1 MHLAIN
7 LFYLLFLFFV
17 SPWILYRA
25 IRYGRYRRGWMEKLF
40 GLLPLQPRS
49 SATDF
54 NPPTR
59 IWLHAVSVGEVQLM
73 RTLVVRIKKERPD
86 WQLVLSASTDSGYE
100 LARQLF
106 PNDQVVF
113 APFDFTWAIAN
124 AWKRIQP
131 SLLVLME
138 LELWP
143 NWLRHAQNENCPI
156 AVVNGRL
163 SANSFQ
169 GYRRISRLVRPMFTS
184 LSWVGAQTEEY
195 ADRFHQLG
203 VLDTALEVTGNLKFD
218 GAEPNRSASEV
229 LERRQLLSLDAAE
242 AISPDAACEGSNSFV
257 WVAGSTQDPEE
268 EIVLNVFQ
276 HLAPRFPQLK
286 LVLVPRHPERFEEV
300 AQKVE
305 ATKHPWARRSECQ
318 STKPHPSWRIF
329 LGDSVGELRWW
340 WGLADVAFVGGSF
353 GDRGG
358 QNMIEPCAFG
368 VATCFGPNTK
378 NFSDVVDLLL
388 KDGACVQLQ
397 TPDNL
402 THFIEQMISDRDHRT
417 KLGASAQRAAAE
429 HRGAID
435 RTWQGI
441 SKLLSPA
448 ILDQSRH

>member
-1 MHLAIN
+1 
-7 LFYLLFLFFV
+7 
-17 SPWILYRA
+17 
-25 IRYGRYRRGWMEKLF
+25 
-40 GLLPLQPRS
+40 
-49 SATDF
+49 
-54 NPPTR
+54 
-59 IWLHAVSVGEVQLM
+59 M

-86 WQLVLSASTDSGYE
+86 LQLIITASTDSGYA

-106 PNDQVVF
+106 PSDQVVF
-113 APFDFTWAIAN
+113 APFDFTWSIAN
-124 AWKRIQP
+124 AWKRIRP
-131 SLLVLME
+131 SLVVLME

-143 NWLRHAQNENCPI
+143 NWLRRAQKEHCPI

-163 SANSFQ
+163 SESSFH
-169 GYRRISRLVRPMFTS
+169 GYRRIVRLVRPMFTS
-184 LSWVGAQTEEY
+184 LDWVGAQTKEY

-203 VLDTALEVTGNLKFD
+203 VPASAVEVTGNLKFD

-229 LERRQLLSLDAAE
+229 QERRQLLSLPPAFQKEGNDALH
-242 AISPDAACEGSNSFV
+242 SFV

-268 EIVLNVFQ
+268 EIVLKVFQ
-276 HLAPRFPQLK
+276 DLAPRFPQLK

-305 ATKHPWARRSECQ
+305 GTKYPWARRSECQ
-318 STKPHPSWRIF
+318 TTKPDASWRIF
-329 LGDSVGELRWW
+329 LGDTVGELRWW

-388 KDGACVQLQ
+388 RDSACVQLQ
-397 TPDNL
+397 NPDDL
-402 THFIEQMISDRDHRT
+402 TYFLEQMLGDRDRRAE
-417 KLGASAQRAAAE
+417 LGARAQRAAAE

-441 SKLLSPA
+441 AKLLSPA